1 MYKIIAGENTYE
13 VELEKGT
20 THTGKVNGEKFELD
34 ILKDEE
40 RFHVLRNNKS
50 YNVDVIEA
58 NYAEKSFELMVN
70 GTPYTYEAKDRFDLL
85 LKELGMENL
94 ASVAA
99 NDLKAPMPGLVLKVQ
114 VRPGQ
119 TVKKGDA
126 LLVLEAM
133 KMENVL
139 KATGEATIKTIKAEI
154 GKAVEKNQVLIE
166 FES

>member
-1 MYKIIAGENTYE
+1 MYKIIAGENNYE
-13 VELEKGT
+13 ITLSKTDSNSGT
-20 THTGKVNGEKFELD
+20 VNGTDFTLD
-34 ILKDEE
+34 LLKDGE
-40 RFHVLRNNKS
+40 RYHVLHNNKS

-58 NYAEKSFELMVN
+58 NFEEKKFELMVN
-70 GTPYTYEAKDRFDLL
+70 GTSYTYEAKDRFDLL

-94 ASVAA
+94 VSAAA

-114 VRPGQ
+114 VKLGD
-119 TVKKGDA
+119 TVQKGDA

-139 KATGEATIKTIKAEI
+139 KATGDATIKSIKAEI

>member
-1 MYKIIAGENTYE
+1 MYKIIAGKNTYE
-13 VELEKGT
+13 VELDKGVIT
-20 THTGKVNGEKFELD
+20 SGKINGKDFSLD
-34 ILKDEE
+34 ILEDKE

-50 YNVDVIEA
+50 YNVEVIEA

-70 GTPYTYEAKDRFDLL
+70 GTPYIYEAKDRFDLL

-94 ASVAA
+94 ASAVA

-114 VRPGQ
+114 VKPGQ
-119 TVKKGDA
+119 EVQKGDA

-139 KATGEATIKTIKAEI
+139 KATGEATVKVVKAEV

-166 FES
+166 FEA